1 MRLFTFP
8 LVLAGLLGSAAL
20 APAAVLAYPYSGQR
34 YAYDS
39 FAPQPRRS
47 YAPEP
52 VSPYGYGG
60 SYPNPYGNQRYAYDS
75 YAPQP
80 RRSYAPEPV
89 SPYGYGGGYSNPYGD
104 PIAADPTP
112 YTPPPVRHCNR
123 GTVLT
128 GAAIGGGLGAIMASN
143 SRTRLW
149 SLPMGAAMGGI
160 LGGVLSG
167 C

>member
-1 MRLFTFP
+1 MRLSARPF
-8 LVLAGLLGSAAL
+8 VLAGLLGSAAL
-20 APAAVLAYPYSGQR
+20 APAVALAYPYGYGYGDQR
-34 YAYDS
+34 YAYENYGLPS
-39 FAPQPRRS
+39 SRTTPPV
-47 YAPEP
+47 P

-60 SYPNPYGNQRYAYDS
+60 HDS
-75 YAPQP
+75 
-80 RRSYAPEPV
+80 
-89 SPYGYGGGYSNPYGD
+89 SPYGYPMNAEAAPYS
-104 PIAADPTP
+104 
-112 YTPPPVRHCNR
+112 PPPVRRCNR

-128 GAAIGGGLGAIMASN
+128 GAAIGGGLGAMLASN